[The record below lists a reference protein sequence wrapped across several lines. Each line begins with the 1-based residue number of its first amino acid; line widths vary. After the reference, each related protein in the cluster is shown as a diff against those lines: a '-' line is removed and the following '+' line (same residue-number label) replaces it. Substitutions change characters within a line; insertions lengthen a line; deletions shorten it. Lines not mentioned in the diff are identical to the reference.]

1 MNNFN
6 EVLIEILKMK
16 DVERIEIDTEKQE
29 IKKIL
34 KNSWQAKQSML

>member
-29 IKKIL
+29 IKIIKKI
-34 KNSWQAKQSML
+34 SWQTKQSML

>member
-29 IKKIL
+29 IKIIKKTL
-34 KNSWQAKQSML
+34 DK

>member
-29 IKKIL
+29 IKIIKKTID
-34 KNSWQAKQSML
+34 K

>member
-34 KNSWQAKQSML
+34 KNS